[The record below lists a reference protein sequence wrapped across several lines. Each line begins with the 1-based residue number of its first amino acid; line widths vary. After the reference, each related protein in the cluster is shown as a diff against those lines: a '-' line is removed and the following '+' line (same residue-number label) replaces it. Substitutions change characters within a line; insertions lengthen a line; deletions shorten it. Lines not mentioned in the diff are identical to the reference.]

1 MSVLN
6 NIEPVEVF
14 KYFEEISMI
23 PRGSHNTGEVSAYLY
38 KFALDHGFKARQD
51 ELGNVVIFVPA
62 TKGYE
67 DKKAVILQGHM
78 DMVCE
83 KSSDSKHDFTKDP
96 LDLRVMDDEIF
107 ANGTTLGGDNGIALA
122 YAMAAATD
130 KSLKHPALELI
141 FTVDE
146 EVGMEGAMGLDTSD
160 LKAGYMLNLDTED
173 EGEIV
178 TSSAGGLNAVMSVPV
193 KYKKTSGEEYKIII
207 SGLKG
212 GHSGTEID
220 GYHANAIIIM
230 GRLLNFLKSQN
241 VDFHISGLDGGLMN
255 NAIPRDADCDVLIQ
269 KKDMDSFEGLI
280 AEFEKTIKNEYR
292 ANEDNIMIYC
302 DHIGS
307 SEKEVLRDKHADRVI
322 FLLNTVPDGVQRM
335 SQEESTKGLVETSL
349 NNGIMRL
356 NEKEFY
362 LNASVRSS
370 ISSAKQALSD
380 KLRFLTE
387 TIGGTYDASGDYP
400 AWEFND
406 DSALLRTAK
415 EVFKAQYGHEP
426 KVAGIHAG
434 IECGIFFEKMPGL
447 DIISFGPE
455 MNGVHTPQ
463 EKLYIG
469 SVKRTWE
476 LIKGILESL

>member
-1 MSVLN
+1 MGVLSE
-6 NIEPVEVF
+6 IEPKEVF
-14 KYFEEISMI
+14 KYFEEISRI
-23 PRGSHNTGEVSAYLY
+23 PRGSHNTAAVSSYLY
-38 KFALDHGFKARQD
+38 KFGVDNGFKSRQD
-51 ELGNVVIFVPA
+51 ELGNVVIHVPA
-62 TKGYE
+62 TSGYE

-83 KSSDSKHDFTKDP
+83 KAAGSKHDFTKDP

-107 ANGTTLGGDNGIALA
+107 ARGTTLGGDNGIALA

-130 KSLKHPALELI
+130 KTLKHPALELI

-146 EVGMEGAMGLDTSD
+146 EVGMEGATGLDTSD

-173 EGEIV
+173 EGEFV

-193 KYKKTSGEEYKIII
+193 KYRKMSGEEYKIII

-230 GRLLNFLKSQN
+230 GRLLHFLRARN
-241 VDFHISGLDGGLMN
+241 VDFHVSGLDGGLMN
-255 NAIPRDADCDVLIQ
+255 NAIPRDADCDVIIPWEETDTFEELI
-269 KKDMDSFEGLI
+269 G
-280 AEFEKTIKNEYR
+280 EFESTIKNEYR

-302 DHIGS
+302 DHIGTA
-307 SEKEVLRDKHADRVI
+307 EKEVLRKKHEERVI

-335 SQEESTKGLVETSL
+335 SQEEATKGLVETSL

-356 NEKEFY
+356 TEKDFY

-380 KLRFLTE
+380 KLKYLTE
-387 TIGGTYDASGDYP
+387 TIGGTYEANGDYP

-406 DSALLRTAK
+406 DSYLLK
-415 EVFKAQYGHEP
+415 KCIEVFKDQYGRDP
-426 KVAGIHAG
+426 KVVGIHAG

-447 DIISFGPE
+447 DIISIGPD
-455 MNGVHTPQ
+455 MKGVHTPQ
-463 EKLYIG
+463 EKLYIA

-476 LIKGILESL
+476 FIRGILENL

>member
-1 MSVLN
+1 MAVLSDL
-6 NIEPVEVF
+6 EPKEVF

-23 PRGSHNTGEVSAYLY
+23 PRGSHNTSGISSYLY
-38 KFALDHGFKARQD
+38 KFALDHGFKSRQD
-51 ELGNVVIFVPA
+51 DMGNVVVFVPA
-62 TKGYE
+62 TPGYE
-67 DKKAVILQGHM
+67 EKKPVILQGHM

-83 KSSDSKHDFTKDP
+83 KASDSKHDFTRDP

-107 ANGTTLGGDNGIALA
+107 AGGTTLGGDNGIALA
-122 YAMAAATD
+122 YALAAATD
-130 KSLKHPALELI
+130 KELKHPALELI

-146 EVGMEGAMGLDTSD
+146 EVGMEGAVFLDTSD
-160 LKAGYMLNLDTED
+160 LKAAYMLNLDTED

-193 KYKKTSGEEYKIII
+193 KYKKMSGEEYKIVI

-220 GYHANAIIIM
+220 RYHANAIIIM
-230 GRLLNFLKSQN
+230 GRLLHFLRSKELEFF
-241 VDFHISGLDGGLMN
+241 VTGLDGGLMN
-255 NAIPRDADCDVLIQ
+255 NAIPRDADCDLLLS
-269 KKDMDSFEGLI
+269 KEDMDRFEGLI
-280 AEFEKTIKNEYR
+280 GEFESTIKNEYR
-292 ANEDNIMIYC
+292 ANENNIMIYC
-302 DHIGS
+302 DHKGTA
-307 SEKEVLRDKHADRVI
+307 EKEVLHKKHQERVI

-335 SQEESTKGLVETSL
+335 SQEEATKGLVETSL

-356 NEKEFY
+356 TEKEFY

-380 KLRFLTE
+380 KLKYLTE
-387 TIGGTYDASGDYP
+387 TIGGHYEASGDYP

-406 DSALLRTAK
+406 DSYLLKKTM
-415 EVFKAQYGHEP
+415 EVFKSQYGYEP
-426 KVAGIHAG
+426 KVVGIHAG
-434 IECGIFFEKMPGL
+434 IECGIFYEKMPGL
-447 DIISFGPE
+447 DIISIGPE
-455 MNGVHTPQ
+455 MEGVHTPQ

-476 LIKGILESL
+476 LIKGILEDL